1 MFPLRRWLSAKIK
14 IHSQSSSLSYLSPLF
29 FFSPLLSRS
38 LSHRLPSSRDHFYL
52 CFSFLRLL
60 SLFTWI
66 SNATEGRL
74 NTYGLF
80 NQNNSLGI
88 IYDQW
93 ASVYILFKQ
102 AIGKQ
107 PHRFVWFSLRKDC
120 KLIIMTTGKDNLEQP
135 VCIVCRCDS
144 GFLTHVV
151 TAMFV
156 SSWFLQT
163 F

>member
-1 MFPLRRWLSAKIK
+1 MPKLKFI
-14 IHSQSSSLSYLSPLF
+14 LSPPHSPTCSLCF
-29 FFSPLLSRS
+29 FPFTLSVPFSPSPFIERSFLLV
-38 LSHRLPSSRDHFYL
+38 
-52 CFSFLRLL
+52 CFSFLCLF

-102 AIGKQ
+102 PIGKQ

-144 GFLTHVV
+144 GFLTHMIRAVFV
-151 TAMFV
+151 T
-156 SSWFLQT
+156 WFLQN